1 MGKITR
7 EEKLR
12 WLAENLTNEQVAKL
26 LEADAPDPMQG
37 VPANPGME
45 TVDNPGSMKPV
56 QQQAQQQYSEDQ
68 IVEFLVKALQAGTI
82 ARASDPSGVLKIIG
96 QNPAQVM
103 IKAITMACNS
113 IESNSEKDKN
123 IVKGISVL
131 LTVLL
136 KQKFSIAESVSKY
149 LNSCGVETAQLASN
163 VRDKNVGQV
172 YEAGKIASNDGIS
185 ASLNE
190 LERYVSTIK
199 RNLSP
204 IASATKIKALETL
217 SESVTLMKKNDMI
230 EKINEFYNCSTAIKK
245 ITSMLKE
252 NSIHPN
258 KFNNV
263 YKACSSKNKALNEMM
278 SAVKYSMSFYKKHRD
293 AFEKK
298 L

>member
-37 VPANPGME
+37 VPTNPGME

-82 ARASDPSGVLKIIG
+82 ARASEPLKVLKIIG

-149 LNSCGVETAQLASN
+149 LTSCGVETAQLASN
-163 VRDKNVGQV
+163 VRDKNISQI
-172 YEAGKIASNDGIS
+172 YEAGKVSCESKIAG
-185 ASLNE
+185 SLNE
-190 LERYVSTIK
+190 MK
-199 RNLSP
+199 RCINEMKKNLPS
-204 IASATKIKALETL
+204 IASLEKVRAIETL
-217 SESVTLMKKNDMI
+217 SESVSKFTKNDMV